1 MPKSSCAKFQ
11 YSIKIDVLAPACYSF
26 DANAIH
32 PRVGVIFR
40 MDPRSLEHQRIA
52 HYQFASAKRVV
63 TLSDAA
69 RFIDRFGFCW
79 LFAPRDRKLELP
91 ALFEAVK
98 GQRDVHI
105 ENWDA
110 DSDKVWAWKTDLPA
124 AKRAYYGKALA
135 GKPCFVSLKFLPHL
149 LAASGEADFERAYAH
164 GAVSYDTKRVY
175 DVLKNFGAQPTQTLK
190 RNAGFVGKDG
200 NARYHKALDDLQKR
214 LLVMPMGATNEGM
227 AWPSQ
232 IFDLVAHWFPE
243 QTRAAERLDV
253 REARLVLMERYVK
266 TVVAAS
272 PDAMARLFAIPRSE
286 VKSLVQDL
294 TRTKRFTAQDNWV
307 VETRHLK
314 A

>member
-1 MPKSSCAKFQ
+1 M
-11 YSIKIDVLAPACYSF
+11 
-26 DANAIH
+26 N
-32 PRVGVIFR
+32 PRT
-40 MDPRSLEHQRIA
+40 LEQLRIT
-52 HYQFASAKRVV
+52 HYQLASAKRVV
-63 TLSDAA
+63 TLTDAA

-110 DSDKVWAWKTDLPA
+110 DSDKVWAWKNDLPA

-135 GKPCFVSLKFLPHL
+135 GKPCFISLKILPYA
-149 LAASGEADFERAYAH
+149 LAAMGEPDFENAYAR
-164 GAVSYDTKRVY
+164 GAISFDTKRVY
-175 DVLKNFGAQPTQTLK
+175 DALKNFGAQPTQMLK

-200 NARYHKALDDLQKR
+200 NARFHKALDDLQKR
-214 LLVMPMGATNEGM
+214 LLAMPMGATNEGL

-243 QTRAAERLDV
+243 QTRAAETLDV
-253 REARLVLMERYVK
+253 HAARLVLMERYVK
-266 TVVAAS
+266 TVVAAP
-272 PDAMARLFAIPRSE
+272 PDAMARLFAIPRYQ

-294 TRTKRFTAQDNWV
+294 TRTKRFTLQDNLLIA
-307 VETRHLK
+307 TRHLK
-314 A
+314 SQIINHKS